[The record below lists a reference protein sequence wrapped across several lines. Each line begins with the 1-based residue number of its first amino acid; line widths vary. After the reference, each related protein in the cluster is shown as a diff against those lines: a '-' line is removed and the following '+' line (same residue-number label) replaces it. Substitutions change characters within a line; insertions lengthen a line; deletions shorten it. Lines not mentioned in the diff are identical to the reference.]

1 MPMVTGTKKKWKI
14 VVTPNCRRAS
24 SSEVMRRIFE
34 GTAPIAIGGGHASAS
49 VVVRDAP
56 GAARP
61 RHQRGGAGGPAGRAT
76 AGGAGTSAG
85 PGAGTPP
92 AGGGGTGWAEP
103 AAPPPP
109 ARRLGAG
116 PPAAG

>member
-1 MPMVTGTKKKWKI
+1 MPMVTGTKKKGKI

-34 GTAPIAIGGGHASAS
+34 GTARIAIGGGHASAS

-61 RHQRGGAGGPAGRAT
+61 RHQRGGAGGPARRSRSRGT
-76 AGGAGTSAG
+76 GTSAG
-85 PGAGTPP
+85 SASATATAGD
-92 AGGGGTGWAEP
+92 
-103 AAPPPP
+103 
-109 ARRLGAG
+109 
-116 PPAAG
+116 AAGDAVTG

>member
-34 GTAPIAIGGGHASAS
+34 GTARIAIGGGHASAS

-56 GAARP
+56 GAAP
-61 RHQRGGAGGPAGRAT
+61 APSAGRR
-76 AGGAGTSAG
+76 GR
-85 PGAGTPP
+85 
-92 AGGGGTGWAEP
+92 TGEEVQV
-103 AAPPPP
+103 
-109 ARRLGAG
+109 ARDRHVGRLGERDRHRG
-116 PPAAG
+116 RRRGRRGHGMGE